1 MTDTA
6 APFVI
11 WHFSDGKPGHD
22 NQSRGLL
29 RALSTRLPVQIHKI
43 DVPPSGKRTA
53 LRHLL
58 DLLRRRCIAPR
69 HLPDPDLLI
78 GTGHATHLP
87 MLAARHARGGRVIV
101 LMKPSLPLRCFD
113 LCIVPRHDKVM
124 PRANVFVTRGPLN
137 VIEPA
142 AHKLEHQGLI
152 LIGGPSKHYRW
163 SDQAVLEQIEAIA
176 RQDTKWRWTLAG
188 SRRTPDSLVTTLR
201 ERQLPNVSYVAAR
214 DTGPEWLPYRIAEA
228 ARIWVTEDS
237 LSMIFEALSGGA
249 AAGLL
254 AVPRRSSDR
263 VTDEMDRLIVDGLL
277 TSHEAWTHG
286 QDLSAPELPLN
297 EAARCAQSIVEHFLR
312 VTPPPKSQ
320 VPSPSGRG
328 PG

>member
-1 MTDTA
+1 MTATG
-6 APFVI
+6 APLVI

-29 RALSTRLPVQIHKI
+29 RALSARLPVQIHKI

-53 LRHLL
+53 LRHLF
-58 DLLRRRCIAPR
+58 DLMRRRCMAPR
-69 HLPDPDLLI
+69 HLSVPDLLI
-78 GTGHATHLP
+78 GAGHATHLP

-142 AHKLEHQGLI
+142 AQKLERHGLM

-163 SDQAVLEQIEAIA
+163 SDQAVLEQIETVA

-188 SRRTPDSLVTTLR
+188 SRRTPDSLVAALQ

-214 DTGPEWLPYRIAEA
+214 DTGPEWLPFRLAEA
-228 ARIWVTEDS
+228 PRVWVSEDS
-237 LSMIFEALSGGA
+237 MSMIYEALTAGA
-249 AAGLL
+249 AVGILP
-254 AVPRRSSDR
+254 VPRRRGSR
-263 VTDEMDRLIVDGLL
+263 VTRGLDRLIAQGLA
-277 TSHEAWTHG
+277 TEYAAWREG
-286 QDLSAPELPLN
+286 QVLQAPAETFN
-297 EAARCAQSIVEHFLR
+297 EAARCAKWIDEQWLR
-312 VTPPPKSQ
+312 A
-320 VPSPSGRG
+320 R
-328 PG
+328 